1 MKFFQGIR
9 EHYKDFERGIIMI
22 VSYKDTLKMAS
33 ITIISF
39 CAVFVCT
46 LFLNFNL
53 DLADV
58 ADEITSPV
66 SQSFYDA
73 EVMTG
78 KVVCGLS
85 GGCLLLTTVVLLC
98 FYVGHYI
105 DIHQKELGILKALG
119 YSRSSIA
126 REFWIFGCSVLIGT
140 ATAYLCAHLLM
151 PAFYEVQ
158 NADGFLPTFNV
169 HFHPGLC
176 SLLVFLPALFFSLLA
191 VCYSY
196 LKMKV
201 SPLTLLR
208 GKESGKIV
216 KAKKDSDLPFL
227 QELGKSNVRQ
237 RKSLVFFI
245 TFAVFCFSSM
255 MQMSFSMDELSSK
268 MMAVMIIT
276 IGIVLACVTL
286 FLASTS
292 VVKANGKT
300 ITMMKVFGYQSKDCA
315 KAVLGGYRPWACF
328 GFALGSI
335 YQYLLLKIM
344 VSIVFADVEGMPE
357 YHFDFPAFL
366 ITLFCFVVLYESV
379 MFRYTKKMEKMS
391 IKEIMLE

>member
-1 MKFFQGIR
+1 
-9 EHYKDFERGIIMI
+9 MI
-22 VSYKDTLKMAS
+22 VSYKDTLKIAS

-53 DLADV
+53 DLAGV
-58 ADEITSPV
+58 GNEITSPATR
-66 SQSFYDA
+66 SFYDA
-73 EVMTG
+73 QVMTG
-78 KVVCGLS
+78 KVVSSLA

-98 FYVGHYI
+98 FYVGHFI

-119 YSRSSIA
+119 YSRFCIA
-126 REFWIFGCSVLIGT
+126 REFWTFGCSVLTGT
-140 ATAYLCAHLLM
+140 ASAYLCAHLLM
-151 PAFYEVQ
+151 PTFYEVQ
-158 NADGFLPTFNV
+158 NELGLLPDFKV

-176 SLLVFLPALFFSLLA
+176 LLLVFLPALFFSLLA

-208 GKESGKIV
+208 GKEAAKIV
-216 KAKKDSDLPFL
+216 KARKESDLPFL

-245 TFAVFCFSSM
+245 TFAIFCFSSM
-255 MQMSFSMDELSSK
+255 MQMSFSMDELASE
-268 MMAVMIIT
+268 MMAVMT
-276 IGIVLACVTL
+276 MGIGIVLACVTL

-300 ITMMKVFGYQSKDCA
+300 IAMMKVFGYQSRDCA
-315 KAVLGGYRPWACF
+315 KAVLGGYRPWAYF
-328 GFALGSI
+328 GFVLGSL
-335 YQYLLLKIM
+335 YQYLLLRIA
-344 VSIVFADVEGMPE
+344 VSVIFADLENVPE
-357 YHFDFPAFL
+357 YHFDIPAML
-366 ITLFCFVVLYESV
+366 TALFCFAALYETV
-379 MFRYTKKMEKMS
+379 MFCYTKKIEKMS
-391 IKEIMLE
+391 VKEIMLE